1 MTKPS
6 DLGYNDDGFILPPLT
21 IHPHFV
27 TVDYVPDGQLFFTK
41 LSGISERAEVRRS
54 TLDARLELLTS
65 LINGRAD
72 EQWII
77 WCGLLPL
84 LIVGPNGLREMFKDA
99 HPRLGKPAGLGLLFL
114 IGPAI
119 TPFFT
124 LFLPRV
130 MSITPTILLYS
141 ILFAITNGTFE
152 EILWRGV
159 YIKLFPDNKVWGV
172 LWPSLWFGIWHL
184 APGSVSVVFSPW
196 TLMAGAIVFG
206 LSWSMLAMRTKTIRW
221 SIISHTLTGLA
232 RVLS

>member
-1 MTKPS
+1 
-6 DLGYNDDGFILPPLT
+6 
-21 IHPHFV
+21 
-27 TVDYVPDGQLFFTK
+27 
-41 LSGISERAEVRRS
+41 
-54 TLDARLELLTS
+54 
-65 LINGRAD
+65 
-72 EQWII
+72 
-77 WCGLLPL
+77 
-84 LIVGPNGLREMFKDA
+84 MF
-99 HPRLGKPAGLGLLFL
+99 LGKKEFRTLFANKRLDLLGLLFL
-114 IGPAI
+114 LFPPIIVFIGRFIMAYDQ
-119 TPFFT
+119 
-124 LFLPRV
+124 V
-130 MSITPTILLYS
+130 EILGRI
-141 ILFAITNGTFE
+141 ILVFHAFGNGVLE